1 MGFIRPNLPVV
12 DVAEWSTRSR
22 AERIVP
28 MARHIAEHG
37 FGTPLVMHVMYGVK
51 IALYI
56 LGAWLFA
63 WSPPAL
69 PRGWRAI
76 EPEPAGLPTLDVVI
90 ETRIAERDRLVFTL
104 VANSR

>member
-12 DVAEWSTRSR
+12 DMAEWTTRSR

-56 LGAWLFA
+56 LGGWLFA
-63 WSPPAL
+63 WSTSGIGGFTQVGA
-69 PRGWRAI
+69 WWS
-76 EPEPAGLPTLDVVI
+76 EPI
-90 ETRIAERDRLVFTL
+90 VFQKAVLYTML
-104 VANSR
+104 